1 VAIIALLVVLVAH
14 WHGGTRRL
22 LNTLDLVATQ
32 ARYKM
37 RGEVPPADYVKVVG
51 ITENTI
57 SAFAEHNVFYPPLPR
72 DWHAAAL
79 TRLADAGTRVVV
91 IDILFTEKDS
101 WDEAEDIALC
111 DAVEY
116 CRRHGCE
123 VVLAAAIEQVDVS
136 GARIESLIKPADVI
150 LEVQPH
156 LGLSNTWDKLSYKQL
171 EQVRASLPLG
181 EGGTDVTYYSQA
193 VEAFR
198 QFCRQQGRDFQ
209 VELARAELK
218 QRGPTGADQ
227 RFFLVNYFAK
237 PATYAGHEYDFIRL
251 FPELWLTEDEEQEP
265 TGGAEQ
271 ADDDWDDPPTMGSLR
286 RELTAD
292 EQAALT
298 AIFQDSVVF
307 IGSCSRLDNDYFNTP
322 FGQMFGVET
331 NAQAFDTL
339 ARGRL
344 IKRVPGGMVRILVII
359 LALLAWGTS
368 LVRPIWRGALAGII
382 ILLILGLA
390 NSLLFTLR
398 SIELTQSTT
407 ALGFILPFVACT
419 VFGGVAEEMERRR
432 IRFIFGR
439 YVSDAIVEQIIDNPE
454 FAGLGGVE
462 RTVAVLFNDI
472 RSYSTITER
481 LTPHQIVEFLN
492 IYLSEVTEVIQ
503 DNNGFV
509 DKYLGDGLM
518 AFFGAPVPTKD
529 PCGDAIR
536 AGLQMIRGL
545 HDNVHARMRE
555 LGMPEFKV
563 GVGVHV
569 GPAVMGNIGS
579 ERRHDYTLIGDAV
592 NVAARVESETKN
604 FGWAVVVTREV
615 MEAAVTEFDFEL
627 VGSRQVKGREQPVEM
642 YRVVDPQRPEIYQ
655 LPAKP
660 VTTVAVPA
668 EAWVPPDKPG

>member
-1 VAIIALLVVLVAH
+1 M
-14 WHGGTRRL
+14 
-22 LNTLDLVATQ
+22 NTLDLVATQ
-32 ARYKM
+32 ARYKL
-37 RGEVPPADYVKVVG
+37 RGEVAPADYVKVVG

-57 SAFAEHNVFYPPLPR
+57 AAFAEHDIYYPPLPR

-79 TRLADAGTRVVV
+79 TRLADAGARVVV

-101 WDEAEDIALC
+101 WDAVEDVALRE
-111 DAVEY
+111 AVEY
-116 CRRHGCE
+116 CRQRGCE
-123 VVLAAAIEQVDVS
+123 VILAAAIEQVDVS

-150 LEVQPH
+150 LEADPH
-156 LGLSNTWDKLSYKQL
+156 LGLSNTWDKLSFKLL
-171 EQVRASLPLG
+171 EQVRATLPLG
-181 EGGTDVTYYSQA
+181 EGGADVTYYSQA

-198 QFCRQQGRDFQ
+198 QLCRQDGRDFDT
-209 VELARAELK
+209 ELARAELS
-218 QRGPTGADQ
+218 QRAKGDTTQ
-227 RFFLVNYFAK
+227 RFFVINYCAK
-237 PATYAGHEYDFIRL
+237 PATYAGHEYDYIRL
-251 FPELWLTEDEEQEP
+251 FPELWMTEDESDES
-265 TGGAEQ
+265 GAAAAP
-271 ADDDWDDPPTMGSLR
+271 ADDTWDDPPGPASLR
-286 RELTAD
+286 RELTTT
-292 EQAALT
+292 EQAAL
-298 AIFQDSVVF
+298 AQIFQGGVVF

-344 IKRVPGGMVRILVII
+344 VKRVPTGMVRILVII
-359 LALLAWGTS
+359 LALIAWGTS
-368 LVRPIWRGALAGII
+368 LARPIWRGALSGII
-382 ILLILGLA
+382 ILAILGLA

-398 SIELTQSTT
+398 SVELTQSTT

-419 VFGGVAEEMERRR
+419 VFGGVAEEKERRR

-439 YVSDAIVEQIIDNPE
+439 YVSDAIVEQIIANPE

-503 DNNGFV
+503 NNNGFV

-518 AFFGAPVPTKD
+518 AFFGAPVPTQD

-545 HDNVHARMRE
+545 HDNVHPQMRE
-555 LGMPEFKV
+555 LGLPEFKV
-563 GVGVHV
+563 GVGLHV

-592 NVAARVESETKN
+592 NVASRVESETKN

-615 MEAAVTEFDFEL
+615 KEAARGDFDFEL

-642 YRVVDPQRPEIYQ
+642 YRVVDPERPEIYQ

-660 VTTVAVPA
+660 VTAVAVPA
-668 EAWVPPDKPG
+668 EQWVPPDKPEQAR